1 MGSLVMVSIWAVFVA
16 DAVWPAFRRGRLGF
30 VVFLLTMTVNEI
42 PLVLLLVFL
51 VSLASQTAPPGGA
64 VSWALGLLSTGVA
77 AGLVWLQ
84 VRARYAGTFLG
95 DALTNELGLGWR
107 ADLGDDLP
115 TGSLWRDGILRP
127 FQRRSRGVEQIRG
140 VLYGPDPRF
149 HRLDVYRPRPSV
161 GPHPVLIQLHGG
173 GFTQG
178 GRSREGVAMLL
189 RLAARGWLCL
199 SVDYQLGE
207 AAEFPNPLVDTKRA
221 IAWIRDHADEYAAD
235 AAQVYVLGQSAG
247 GHLAISAA
255 LTAGDPRFQPG
266 FESADTEVSGAVS
279 LYGYLGPRTADP
291 TSSPASLAREDAPPM
306 LIVHGE
312 LDTMVPP
319 GSARTVASV
328 LRTSS
333 RSPVVYAE
341 IPGMQ
346 HDHDF
351 FGSVRARLIA
361 QEVEA
366 FLDWAR
372 SRPA

>member
-1 MGSLVMVSIWAVFVA
+1 MPGTFPSMGSLVMVSIWAVFVA
-16 DAVWPAFRRGRLGF
+16 NAIWPAFRRGRLGF

-51 VSLASQTAPPGGA
+51 VSLASQAAPPGGA
-64 VSWALGLLSTGVA
+64 VSWAFGLLSTGVA

-84 VRARYAGTFLG
+84 VRARSASPCLG
-95 DALTNELGLGWR
+95 DALTHELGPGWR
-107 ADLGDDLP
+107 ADAGDGLP

-127 FQRRSRGVEQIRG
+127 FQRRSRGVEHIRG
-140 VLYGPDPRF
+140 VPYGPDPRF
-149 HRLDVYRPRPSV
+149 HRLDVYRPRRSV

-199 SVDYQLGE
+199 SVDYRLGV

-221 IAWIRDHADEYAAD
+221 IAWIRGHADEYAAD

-255 LTAGDPRFQPG
+255 LTAGDPRLQPG
-266 FESADTEVSGAVS
+266 FESADTEAPGRSL

-306 LIVHGE
+306 L
-312 LDTMVPP
+312 
-319 GSARTVASV
+319 GSSTASSTPWSRRGARG
-328 LRTSS
+328 
-333 RSPVVYAE
+333 P
-341 IPGMQ
+341 
-346 HDHDF
+346 
-351 FGSVRARLIA
+351 
-361 QEVEA
+361 
-366 FLDWAR
+366 
-372 SRPA
+372 SRPS